1 MQLPACDAVR
11 PSLSSFPTLQLFPS
25 GEDSQIA
32 IVACGHEDKE
42 LAPLG
47 PMHVQNGADGVDACL
62 VFDQDGLMG
71 GEVGQCS

>member
-1 MQLPACDAVR
+1 MIPACDAVR
-11 PSLSSFPTLQLFPS
+11 PSLLPFPTLQPFPP
-25 GEDSQIA
+25 GVDSHVA

-62 VFDQDGLMG
+62 VFDQDGLMW
-71 GEVGQCS
+71 GEAGRC